1 MPRVPADGVW
11 NALRPGLLTSGK
23 GARTFARRARAVS
36 VTAYPQQLLL
46 R

>member
-1 MPRVPADGVW
+1 MPRFPADGVW
-11 NALRPGLLTSGK
+11 NALRPGGK
-23 GARTFARRARAVS
+23 SARTFARRARAVS